1 MWFIWFLIHL
11 REHTALTILVKS
23 LVDVKE
29 NVILVSSPGQRSF
42 FNFYFFIIYLC
53 IYFFYC
59 TAWYNSF
66 FSHYVFHH
74 KWLDRVSSAT
84 QQDPLANPSQRQ
96 HSASIYPK
104 LPFPPTPSPSSLAT
118 TSIFSKSMIFF
129 SLESYLW
136 DHWFILL
143 HSILYPSMAPS
154 LDAHNLID
162 RPKSICKKGLCF
174 NLLYFSQQMY
184 LVATQELKSLA
195 MIKSVV
201 I

>member
-1 MWFIWFLIHL
+1 M
-11 REHTALTILVKS
+11 
-23 LVDVKE
+23 
-29 NVILVSSPGQRSF
+29 
-42 FNFYFFIIYLC
+42 
-53 IYFFYC
+53 
-59 TAWYNSF
+59 
-66 FSHYVFHH
+66 FHH
-74 KWLDRVSSAT
+74 KWLDRVPSAT
-84 QQDPLANPSQRQ
+84 QQNPIANPSQRQ

-104 LPFPPTPSPSSLAT
+104 LPLPPTPSPSSLAT

-184 LVATQELKSLA
+184 LVVNAGPQ
-195 MIKSVV
+195 V
-201 I
+201 ISHDKICGHINLRFPILGLHWSH